1 MDLSIKIRI
10 ACKDGE
16 VVEVDQDIAEK
27 SVIIRELID
36 QSGPY
41 EIIPLAY
48 VRRPILEKVF
58 DFFIYQ
64 KVHQD

>member
-1 MDLSIKIRI
+1 MDLSTKVRI
-10 ACKDGE
+10 TCTDGE
-16 VVEVDQDIAEK
+16 VEVDQDIAEK

>member
-1 MDLSIKIRI
+1 MDLSMKIRI

-16 VVEVDQDIAEK
+16 EVEVDQDIAEK

-41 EIIPLAY
+41 E
-48 VRRPILEKVF
+48 
-58 DFFIYQ
+58 
-64 KVHQD
+64 